1 MRHEAADVARL
12 VANSSDIVLRAI
24 RIGRLSRASARIA
37 VTEQHATFTLEIVE
51 NSIFSKIAALTV
63 GNRKTQD
70 GSVPRGIGEW
80 AVMSLDTDMN
90 VLANKVK
97 PPIADKGARQ
107 KPRLA

>member
-1 MRHEAADVARL
+1 MRPQT
-12 VANSSDIVLRAI
+12 LRASLQFQ
-24 RIGRLSRASARIA
+24 RYCPSSRSDCRLGRAPARIA

-51 NSIFSKIAALTV
+51 NGIFSKIAALTV

-70 GSVPRGIGEW
+70 GSVPSGIGEW

-97 PPIADKGARQ
+97 PPIANKGAWQ